1 MPIITDTF
9 IQKLKK
15 QAKAECK
22 VSSLSLTQIQDEIAR
37 EYGYLNWRTL
47 ITFKSRGAVRIDDAE
62 SWFRQKYSD
71 SNNRSRVYIA
81 IEEPNEIF
89 EIIASEFDFGLGI
102 HQGGRIAE
110 LAESLAMECS
120 WICEEEIDR
129 IAQGEAL

>member
-81 IEEPNEIF
+81 IEEPSEIF
-89 EIIASEFDFGLGI
+89 EIIASEFDFGLGF

-110 LAESLAMECS
+110 LAESLALHTT
-120 WICEEEIDR
+120 
-129 IAQGEAL
+129 ALPPLPPKSQLK